1 LVPTFA
7 PFNFHW
13 NDGVPPFVDVAVNV
27 TFVPAQIVVAEAV
40 IVTEGVSCA
49 VTVIVIAFDVA
60 VAGIAQAN
68 EEVITTVTTS
78 LFTSVA
84 F

>member
-1 LVPTFA
+1 MA

-13 NDGVPPFVDVAVNV
+13 KEGTPPFVGVAVKI
-27 TFVPAQIVVAEAV
+27 TFVPEQIVLALAAML
-40 IVTEGVSCA
+40 TEGVTVV
-49 VTVIVIAFDVA
+49 VTVIVIALDVA
-60 VAGIAQAN
+60 ETGTAQGK
-68 EEVITTVTTS
+68 EDVMTTVTTS